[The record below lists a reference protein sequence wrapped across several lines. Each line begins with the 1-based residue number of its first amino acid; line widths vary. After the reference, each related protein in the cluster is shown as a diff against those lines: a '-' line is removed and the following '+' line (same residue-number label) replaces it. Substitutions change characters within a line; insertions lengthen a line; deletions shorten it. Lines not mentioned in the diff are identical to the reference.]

1 MKEADKQGVKLLK
14 GLGSPEG
21 VIFAMRIA
29 CLCVRKVRYF
39 ICA

>member
-1 MKEADKQGVKLLK
+1 MKEADKQGVKLVE

-29 CLCVRKVRYF
+29 CLCVRTGWYF
-39 ICA
+39 IRA